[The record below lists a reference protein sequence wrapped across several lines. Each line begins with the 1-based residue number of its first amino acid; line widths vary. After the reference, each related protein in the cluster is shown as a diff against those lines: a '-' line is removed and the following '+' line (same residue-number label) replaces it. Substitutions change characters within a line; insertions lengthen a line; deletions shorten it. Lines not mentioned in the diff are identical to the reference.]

1 MSNIPLKEIDGNVS
15 VSRDA
20 HVGGKADVEGNLRV
34 KHNLRVDGWLD
45 APHIKGPC
53 KGLFLTLEALCSA
66 YPEPDAGSWA
76 LVGSTLPAALYVADG
91 GVWTDTGDTAGG
103 ALSTENTFLTEEV
116 SRLTEAVAGM
126 QLQTTEHDST
136 LSSLQSMCIG
146 TIDISDLDNPLGLTS
161 VQEWIGAWVRQGSY
175 TFVVTDRNLRGRC
188 VGHMT
193 LYADPYTNVNL
204 NAPKLIHQC
213 FVTCYAVTDEGSL
226 SNSFAF
232 HPRILFRMRAV
243 ALGLTDPY
251 TGDVIPQMGW
261 SKWHDLGETTERRCL
276 EQASATAQQMVS
288 EATETLGADIAN
300 GDDTLRNLLKGI
312 GSGASA
318 FEYPFLRLPVVTSV
332 TALRTL
338 LDNFCTTKDALEER
352 DRNEI
357 YKRMSSALMP
367 YVGTLRGVYN
377 TSRHYSVE
385 QYMITWRQR
394 YLQVL
399 TGPFTVGADGTL
411 TYTSEETCVL
421 QRLIVVSSSDGSV
434 SFGAWENLSL
444 TSSLRQ
450 VLEGVRYAGNFYSLD
465 EVQSWLGT
473 DEGYDTSSVLTR
485 FTIGSDAG
493 YVMHRRMGRDVVQ
506 ELYYGTHHS
515 RRCLTLNDDGTAINE
530 AGAWQSVDADAIAYD
545 AKQRMLRLMSGAS
558 QVGQVRLPLAD
569 SETDGLMDKASY
581 ARLQSFHPSDM
592 LGHAMGVYHTLEEAD
607 EATIAFGRYA
617 ETQPLQYCQLILD
630 GCMYGVLYLL
640 SVQGR
645 RVVQSRQYQGKTDV
659 RNVTYVGDDRMEV
672 QSIGAWTPSTRLRY
686 TPSTLRLDTL
696 TACDEVSSSL
706 DLPAANYATSGMM
719 TSAQAIS
726 LSNVEALMLSLPTHE
741 DVEHLYREID
751 WANDYIEMVRKL
763 YDGLG
768 GLEAKMHV
776 DEENGVLV
784 VTQNGRTWVCNVEE
798 QVKPLSPIMP
808 PTQTFVL
815 TGGSYTLSLRAPTAG
830 SEVYYTTDGS
840 DPREGGGTPGT
851 GVTIA
856 VDLRV
861 ECTEHTVRAACKK
874 SGMWSDVVT
883 RVYYTYRKLPAPT
896 FAIGGNSFDSE
907 RTVSISVQHGA
918 QVNYGVYVNGERV
931 MQGVYSGALTVT
943 EDKTVVKAQAGK
955 VGWHSSVEVST
966 GEIRMDVPVIR
977 FGFAN
982 SVTSEADI
990 ASLPYT
996 KKQENAAGDYE
1007 AENHTGGFTYLWLCI
1022 GASQTLGSVTSSGYP
1037 VPMEDAVVIG
1047 DYKVYRSSSTIEE
1060 GVMTFKVS

>member
-20 HVGGKADVEGNLRV
+20 RVGGKADVEGNLRV

-91 GVWTDTGDTAGG
+91 GVWTDTGETAGG

-126 QLQTTEHDST
+126 QLQTTEHGST
-136 LSSLQSMCIG
+136 LSSLQSMSIG
-146 TIDISDLDNPLGLTS
+146 VIDLSDLDNPLGFTS
-161 VQEWIGAWVRQGSY
+161 VQEWGGAWVRQGSY
-175 TFVVTDRNLRGRC
+175 TFVVTDRNLGGRC

-193 LYADPYTNVNL
+193 LYADPYANSNL

-213 FVTCYAVTDEGSL
+213 FVTCYAVTDEGTL

-243 ALGLTDPY
+243 THGAVDVY
-251 TGDVIPQMGW
+251 TGDTIPQMGW

-300 GDDTLRNLLKGI
+300 GDATLRNLLQGKG
-312 GSGASA
+312 SDASA
-318 FEYPFLRLPVVTSV
+318 FYYPFLRLPGVTSM
-332 TALRTL
+332 TQLRTL
-338 LDNFCTTKDALEER
+338 LDNFCTKKDALDER

-357 YKRMSSALMP
+357 YKQLPGALMP
-367 YVGTLRGVYN
+367 YLGTLRGVYN
-377 TSRHYSVE
+377 INRHYSVE
-385 QYMITWRQR
+385 QYITWTQR

-399 TGPFTVGADGTL
+399 TGPFAVGTDGSL
-411 TYTSEETCVL
+411 IYTKDETCVL
-421 QRLIVVSSSDGSV
+421 QRLIEVINGSV

-473 DEGYDTSSVLTR
+473 DEGCDTSSVLTR
-485 FTIGSDAG
+485 FTIGSDTG

-530 AGAWQSVDADAIAYD
+530 AGAWQSVDPDAIAYD

-617 ETQPLQYCQLILD
+617 DTQPLQYCQLLLD
-630 GCMYGVLYLL
+630 GRTHGVLYLL

-659 RNVTYVGDDRMEV
+659 RHVTYVGDDRIEV

-696 TACDEVSSSL
+696 TGCDEVSSSL

-784 VTQNGRTWVCNVEE
+784 VKQNGRTWACHVEE
-798 QVKPLSPIMP
+798 QVQPNAPVLPQS
-808 PTQTFVL
+808 TTFTL
-815 TGGSYTLSLRAPTAG
+815 TGGTAAVTITCATDG
-830 SEVYYTTDGS
+830 GTVYYTTDGS
-840 DPREGGGTPGT
+840 DPRYGGGTAGT
-851 GVTIA
+851 RVTLA
-856 VDLRV
+856 VDLGV
-861 ECTEHTVRAACKK
+861 EQKEHTVRAACKK
-874 SGMWSDVVT
+874 SGLWSDVVT
-883 RVYYTYRKLPAPT
+883 CVYYTRRQLLAPT
-896 FAIGGNSFDSE
+896 FSIGGNAFDTE
-907 RTVSISVQHGA
+907 RTVTMSAQSGA
-918 QVNYGVYVNGERV
+918 QINYGVYVGGRLVET
-931 MQGVYSGALTVT
+931 GVGGTVLVT
-943 EDKTVVKAQAGK
+943 EDRTVVKARASK
-955 VGWHSSVEVST
+955 EGWQGSALAST
-966 GEIRMDVPVIR
+966 VEIRMDVPVIR
-977 FGFAN
+977 YGFAG
-982 SVTSEADI
+982 SVDSEEDI
-990 ASLPYT
+990 MALPYT
-996 KKQENAAGDYE
+996 KEQESAAGDYT
-1007 AENHTGGFTYLWLCI
+1007 AVNDTGGYAYLWLCI
-1022 GASQTLGSVTSSGYP
+1022 SASQTLGKVTSSGYP